1 MDLEHTIH
9 KIDELQI
16 EINDLKFQSQILK
29 TLKLKATNIIDS
41 SFTNKEKAKNFKETL
56 ESIEF
61 YVISIHRVDQ
71 TDAKKKWNDGI
82 RTFIDFLNTLK
93 IEIKQENQHLLEA
106 THDQPTTISEIL
118 DKNSIFIVHGHD
130 EEMKQSV
137 NATLLKLGLTP
148 IILNEE
154 PNGGRTIIEKFEHVA
169 DTVGFAIILLS
180 PDDQLFDHASE
191 NFRARQNVILEL
203 GYFFGKLGRN
213 KVHVLVNKNH
223 HDVELP
229 SDIFGIVYET
239 YDISGAWK
247 YKLAKELKN
256 AGYEIDLNEL

>member
-1 MDLEHTIH
+1 MMNLETTI
-9 KIDELQI
+9 KQLDILIQKVETLS
-16 EINDLKFQSQILK
+16 FQSSELDI
-29 TLKLKATNIIDS
+29 LKLKARNIINAAISNPEQAKDV
-41 SFTNKEKAKNFKETL
+41 KEALENIQFYILSLYPVSKKDEHNTWYNGKKAFIALLEMIKQDLTL
-56 ESIEF
+56 ENQYHPQSI
-61 YVISIHRVDQ
+61 S
-71 TDAKKKWNDGI
+71 NPSG
-82 RTFIDFLNTLK
+82 NTL
-93 IEIKQENQHLLEA
+93 N
-106 THDQPTTISEIL
+106 
-118 DKNSIFIVHGHD
+118 KNSIFIVHGHD
-130 EEMKQSV
+130 EAMKQSV
-137 NATLLKLGLTP
+137 NATLLKLGFTP

-239 YDISGAWK
+239 YDSSGAWK

>member
-1 MDLEHTIH
+1 MNLEQTIH
-9 KIDELQI
+9 QIDELKTA
-16 EINDLKFQSQILK
+16 INDLPFQSQILK
-29 TLKLKATNIIDS
+29 TLKLRTKNIIDS

-56 ESIEF
+56 ENIEF
-61 YVISIHRVDQ
+61 YVLSIHRVD
-71 TDAKKKWNDGI
+71 AINAAKKWNDGR
-82 RTFIDFLNTLK
+82 RTFIHFLNMLK
-93 IEIKQENQHLLEA
+93 SELIQENKSLLEA
-106 THDQPTTISEIL
+106 THDKPTTISEIL

-154 PNGGRTIIEKFEHVA
+154 PNNGRTIIEKFEHAA

-180 PDDQLFDHASE
+180 PDDQLSSPTSE

-213 KVHVLVNKNH
+213 KVHVLVNKNR

-229 SDIFGIVYET
+229 SDILGIAYEP
-239 YDISGAWK
+239 YDSPGAWK
-247 YKLAKELKN
+247 YKLAKELKY
-256 AGYEIDLNEL
+256 AGYEINLNKL